1 MSRQKS
7 TDRGSFLG
15 DWLGFKFT
23 KGKKQKEDDP
33 IECELMDID
42 EMNKSKFSSVIID
55 G

>member
-15 DWLGFKFT
+15 DWFGLKFT
-23 KGKKQKEDDP
+23 KGKTQKEDDP
-33 IECELMDID
+33 VECELMDIE
-42 EMNKSKFSSVIID
+42 EMNKSKFSSVITD

>member
-15 DWLGFKFT
+15 DWFGLKFT
-23 KGKKQKEDDP
+23 KGKIKKEDGP
-33 IECELMDID
+33 IECELMDIE
-42 EMNKSKFSSVIID
+42 EMNKSKFSSVITD

>member
-1 MSRQKS
+1 MSRHKS
-7 TDRGSFLG
+7 TDSGSFLG
-15 DWLGFKFT
+15 DWFGFKFT

-42 EMNKSKFSSVIID
+42 EMNKAKFSKVIID